1 MLLLYQMIGL
11 RPSLSVVGD
20 GKCIKESKRGVGGES
35 IEANLIIL
43 CHLLK
48 MTGLK
53 IPSFWAQVSHHFS
66 GCHLALSKGEV
77 LLACLT
83 HPMNIHGP
91 QHTGQEWLPK

>member
-1 MLLLYQMIGL
+1 MIGL

-53 IPSFWAQVSHHFS
+53 NSLFLGSSFTPFLW
-66 GCHLALSKGEV
+66 LSLGPEQRGSITG
-77 LLACLT
+77 LLDTSYEYSWTPA
-83 HPMNIHGP
+83 HRPGMAA
-91 QHTGQEWLPK
+91 